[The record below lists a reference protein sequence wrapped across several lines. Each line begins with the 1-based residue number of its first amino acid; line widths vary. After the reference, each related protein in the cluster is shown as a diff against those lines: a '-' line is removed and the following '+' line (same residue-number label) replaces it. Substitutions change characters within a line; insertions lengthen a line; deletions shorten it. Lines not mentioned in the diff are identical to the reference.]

1 VAATGSAQLRR
12 SVLDEWRFADMGSI
26 AKVLIVEWDTAEAE
40 ILWNEMRLA
49 GHEPTA
55 AFSIERANLM
65 IEQDRPDAILLRW
78 KLPDASGLSLLS
90 ELRLHAATSRLP
102 VIVLG
107 EQGAGEEEC
116 IRALEAGAD
125 DYVRRPFGIRE
136 VVARVQVVLRPV
148 PRALVRRHASVDAL
162 TMDFDARRVL
172 ADTGPAG
179 EQTELRMAPTCY
191 RLLRLFVENPYEV
204 LSRQEIIRHVWFGAA
219 VKDGIVDVYVK
230 ALRGAL
236 EPLRERL
243 VIETVRGEGFRLA
256 AAAPAAVPP
265 VVAEVPQPAVSLPAS
280 QPPSHPP
287 RRSARRPA
295 AERLRVN
302 GAYRQ
307 PTLVSDLGAAV
318 EKIRHLQALL
328 QRKTEENRVLRN
340 AMESDKPPLRSTP
353 IRQKNKR

>member
-1 VAATGSAQLRR
+1 
-12 SVLDEWRFADMGSI
+12 MGSI

-40 ILWNEMRLA
+40 VLWNEMRLA

-55 AFSIERANLM
+55 AFSIERAKLM

-107 EQGAGEEEC
+107 EHAAGEEEC

-148 PRALVRRHASVDAL
+148 PRAVVRRRACVDAL

-172 ADTGPAG
+172 ADTGQAG

-204 LSRQEIIRHVWFGAA
+204 LSRKEIIRHVWFGAA

-256 AAAPAAVPP
+256 AAPA
-265 VVAEVPQPAVSLPAS
+265 VVALAAQPDASQPVAPPTPPQPATHPTP
-280 QPPSHPP
+280 QPTSHLP
-287 RRSARRPA
+287 RRPARRPTG
-295 AERLRVN
+295 ERLRVN
-302 GAYRQ
+302 GMHRQ
-307 PTLVSDLGAAV
+307 PALVSDLGAAV

-340 AMESDKPPLRSTP
+340 AMESTKPPLRHTP

>member
-1 VAATGSAQLRR
+1 
-12 SVLDEWRFADMGSI
+12 MGSI

-40 ILWNEMRLA
+40 VLWNEMRLA

-65 IEQDRPDAILLRW
+65 IEQDRPDAVLLRW
-78 KLPDASGLSLLS
+78 KLPDASGMSLLS

-116 IRALEAGAD
+116 IRALDAGAD

-148 PRALVRRHASVDAL
+148 PRALVRSRACVDAL

-172 ADTGPAG
+172 ADTGQDG

-204 LSRQEIIRHVWFGAA
+204 LSRKEIIRHVWFGAA

-230 ALRGAL
+230 ALRAAL

-256 AAAPAAVPP
+256 TAAAPA
-265 VVAEVPQPAVSLPAS
+265 VVAVAAQPAASHPAPHPTPHSTPQPA
-280 QPPSHPP
+280 SHPP
-287 RRSARRPA
+287 RRPTRRPA
-295 AERLRVN
+295 GERLRIN
-302 GAYRQ
+302 GAHRQ

-328 QRKTEENRVLRN
+328 QRKTEENRVLRS
-340 AMESDKPPLRSTP
+340 AMESSKPPSRLTP